1 MKRDLTL
8 VLPHVVAERLHR
20 HMFPGDGF
28 EAAALLYCTA
38 VRGRRRK
45 WLARDILPVPYSA
58 CARTADSLTWP
69 GHYLETAID
78 EAEKRGDVVI
88 AMHSHPG
95 GLLAFSRTDD
105 DSDDLVMPAL
115 FASAAPPLIK
125 APACPPGPA
134 PRRS

>member
-115 FASAAPPLIK
+115 WHGTGHA
-125 APACPPGPA
+125 
-134 PRRS
+134 